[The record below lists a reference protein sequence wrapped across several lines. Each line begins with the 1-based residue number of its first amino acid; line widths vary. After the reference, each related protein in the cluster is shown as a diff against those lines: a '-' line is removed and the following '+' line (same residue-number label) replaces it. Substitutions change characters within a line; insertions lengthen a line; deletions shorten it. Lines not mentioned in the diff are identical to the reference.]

1 MPAPEDREP
10 LRQKK
15 NRGGA
20 CEDMRSQLQD
30 FFDRFGK

>member
-1 MPAPEDREP
+1 MPAPEGREP

-15 NRGGA
+15 NRHGTG
-20 CEDMRSQLQD
+20 EDMGSQLQD